1 MRIFQEPADINSLLR
16 KERTLG
22 KKVGFVATMGAL
34 HEGHLALIA
43 ASKRENDITVC
54 SIFVNPTQFNNKE
67 DLQKYPRPFD
77 LDRQKLEE
85 AGCDVLFAPSE
96 SQMYPEPPRLKMDF
110 GNLETVMEGKF
121 RPGHFNGVGIVVGK
135 LFNIIQPDTA
145 YFGQKDYQQFL
156 VISTLLKDLSF
167 PIRLVCNP
175 TVRESSGLA
184 LSSRNL
190 RLNEREK
197 ALAPII
203 FKCLQNASEGILSGH
218 SIESVKSKV
227 SSSLEQNS
235 DFKLEY
241 TEVADSETLEI
252 LNGNISSRKVVI
264 CIAAFL
270 GGVRLIDNVL
280 VEVK

>member
-77 LDRQKLEE
+77 LDHQKLEE

-167 PIRLVCNP
+167 PIRLVCYP